1 MPNAAHDLS
10 PNGLKAFT
18 FYRAERM
25 HSADYA
31 VTRCLSV
38 RLSVRLSITRRY
50 CVLTVTHILKVF
62 PPSGSP
68 TILVFPHQTGWQFSD
83 KDPLTGASN
92 TRGYE

>member
-1 MPNAAHDLS
+1 MRLNPQIMPNAAHDLS

-38 RLSVRLSITRRY
+38 RLSVRLFVS
-50 CVLTVTHILKVF
+50 
-62 PPSGSP
+62 PSHAG
-68 TILVFPHQTGWQFSD
+68 IVC
-83 KDPLTGASN
+83 
-92 TRGYE
+92 